1 MPIFIRTKIT
11 MMKISN
17 SFYGLIL
24 VCAFTLTAKSQTID
38 TSKFILQ
45 NDIDVVKEEPGTH
58 KGGGK
63 TIGYNFF
70 ADAKNL
76 KTVFRKRTLKPGSS
90 IGYHPQKEDEIYYVI
105 SGNGKMKMNGETFAV
120 KPGDAI
126 LTRPGSSHS
135 IEPNEGNDL
144 TILIVY
150 EKK

>member
-1 MPIFIRTKIT
+1 
-11 MMKISN
+11 MKLSKSIYYSVLVV
-17 SFYGLIL
+17 LIVFAL
-24 VCAFTLTAKSQTID
+24 QSKAKSQTID

-45 NDIDVVKEEPGTH
+45 NDTDVAKEEPGTH
-58 KGGGK
+58 NGGGK

-70 ADAKNL
+70 ANAKNL
-76 KTVFRKRTLKPGSS
+76 KTVFRKRTLKSGSA
-90 IGYHPQKEDEIYYVI
+90 IGYHLQKEDEIYYVI
-105 SGNGKMKMNGETFAV
+105 SGKGKMKMNGETFAV

-135 IEPNEGNDL
+135 IEPNPGNDL